1 MQYWL
6 FKSEPDTWGWHNQT
20 ARGQKGE
27 EWDGV
32 PSPGIWLGFKQ
43 PILHLIK
50 PLLFMT

>member
-20 ARGQKGE
+20 ARGEKGE

-32 PSPGIWLGFKQ
+32 RN
-43 PILHLIK
+43 
-50 PLLFMT
+50 